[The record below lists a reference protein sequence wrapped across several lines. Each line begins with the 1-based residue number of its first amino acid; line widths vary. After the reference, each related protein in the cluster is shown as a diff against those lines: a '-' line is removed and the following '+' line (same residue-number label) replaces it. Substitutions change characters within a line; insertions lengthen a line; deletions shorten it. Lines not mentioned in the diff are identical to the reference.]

1 MLTRQSGGPDTGLM
15 SRRRLTPRLA
25 LLLALLCAAI
35 SALVASDHYFQGQL
49 LKVHARAQ
57 IVVRDTERI
66 RYYDAA
72 LTAEARLAA
81 ATDDISHERR
91 YRKLVPEL
99 DNVITEV
106 LRLTDS
112 TAVSAAIDQAKAANR
127 ALIRM
132 EERSFALNKHD
143 RGREALALLTS
154 PKYLRQKLIYA
165 RGFNQAS
172 AVIQRTVRSDTE
184 RVRGYGS
191 LALLIGGLA
200 SLILL
205 VAGTVVLR
213 RSRERERLVA
223 EQDRDEADRRAK
235 EIEYFETQHEFSDV
249 LQVTRREPEAHKL
262 IKRHL
267 ERTIPDASIAILN
280 RNNSHNRL
288 ESMTDIPQDSLLHS
302 KLEGADP
309 DSCSAIRLGRAHARV
324 EGAARLLE
332 CEICG
337 GLPGSSLCT
346 PSLVGGEVIG
356 SVLVERVDPFSE
368 DARRRV
374 RETVAQS
381 APVLA
386 NLRNLA
392 IAESRALTDVLTGL
406 ANKRS
411 IEDTLKRMSAQAG
424 RTLSPLAAVMLD
436 LDHFKQINDLFGH
449 DRGDDVLAAVGST
462 ITQTLRDSDVAGRYG
477 GEEFLLLLPDTN
489 REGALE
495 SAERLRAAIG
505 ALRVPGENR
514 NVTASLGVAVLPDDA
529 GDGAQLQRRA
539 DRALYAAKKSGRN
552 RVETW
557 LGDVLPASPG

>member
-1 MLTRQSGGPDTGLM
+1 M
-15 SRRRLTPRLA
+15 
-25 LLLALLCAAI
+25 
-35 SALVASDHYFQGQL
+35 
-49 LKVHARAQ
+49 
-57 IVVRDTERI
+57 
-66 RYYDAA
+66 
-72 LTAEARLAA
+72 
-81 ATDDISHERR
+81 
-91 YRKLVPEL
+91 
-99 DNVITEV
+99 
-106 LRLTDS
+106 
-112 TAVSAAIDQAKAANR
+112 
-127 ALIRM
+127 
-132 EERSFALNKHD
+132 
-143 RGREALALLTS
+143 
-154 PKYLRQKLIYA
+154 
-165 RGFNQAS
+165 
-172 AVIQRTVRSDTE
+172 
-184 RVRGYGS
+184 
-191 LALLIGGLA
+191 
-200 SLILL
+200 
-205 VAGTVVLR
+205 
-213 RSRERERLVA
+213 
-223 EQDRDEADRRAK
+223 
-235 EIEYFETQHEFSDV
+235 
-249 LQVTRREPEAHKL
+249 
-262 IKRHL
+262 
-267 ERTIPDASIAILN
+267 
-280 RNNSHNRL
+280 
-288 ESMTDIPQDSLLHS
+288 
-302 KLEGADP
+302 
-309 DSCSAIRLGRAHARV
+309 
-324 EGAARLLE
+324 
-332 CEICG
+332 
-337 GLPGSSLCT
+337 
-346 PSLVGGEVIG
+346 
-356 SVLVERVDPFSE
+356 LVERVDPISE